1 MPLPSLPALRQLF
14 LTLFPAVALVL
25 AAVLWLQGR
34 STGEDAITAP
44 QTPLGEKSDY
54 FITGMQRSM
63 LAPDGNPTH
72 TLQAARVTH
81 YPEGDHAELE
91 QPAFVWFPATGTPWS
106 LSAQAGTLYGN
117 GEQADDHLELREQV
131 ELEHVLDDGS
141 TLRVRTS
148 QLDAAIAAREFSTDR
163 PVTLD
168 SAVQHLEG
176 VGMHGN
182 LLDNHLT
189 LLHEVRGRHDPAP
202 SQP

>member
-1 MPLPSLPALRQLF
+1 MTLPSFPALRQLF

-34 STGEDAITAP
+34 STGEEGLATLD
-44 QTPLGEKSDY
+44 TPPGEEFDY

-63 LAPDGNPTH
+63 LAPDGHPTH

-81 YPEGDHAELE
+81 YPEGDRAELAL
-91 QPAFVWFPATGTPWS
+91 PTFVWFPETGTPWS
-106 LSAQAGTLYGN
+106 LSARTGTLYGN

-131 ELEHVLDDGS
+131 ELERVLADGS
-141 TLRVRTS
+141 TLLARTS

-163 PVTLD
+163 PVTID
-168 SAVQHLEG
+168 SAAQHMES
-176 VGMHGN
+176 VGMHGDLLGNRLN
-182 LLDNHLT
+182 LLQ
-189 LLHEVRGRHDPAP
+189 EVRGRHDPTP

>member
-1 MPLPSLPALRQLF
+1 MPLPSLPALRHLF

-34 STGEDAITAP
+34 STGEDALNTQ
-44 QTPLGEKSDY
+44 QTLPGEDFDY

-63 LAPDGNPTH
+63 LAQNGKPTH
-72 TLQAARVTH
+72 TLQADRVTH
-81 YPEGDHAELE
+81 YPDGDRAAL
-91 QPAFVWFPATGTPWS
+91 QRPAFVWFPQTGNPWS
-106 LSAQAGTLYGN
+106 LSARTGTLYGN
-117 GEQADDHLELREQV
+117 GEQPDDHLTLNEQV
-131 ELEHVLDDGS
+131 ELERVLADGS

-148 QLDAAIAAREFSTDR
+148 QLDAALATREFSTDR

-168 SAVQHLEG
+168 SAAQHMEG
-176 VGMHGN
+176 VGLYGN
-182 LLDNHLT
+182 LIDNRLN